1 PSGSTRKRS
10 WRSCRTAPA
19 RSRCS
24 RVGSKSPMMRA
35 ERALSPT
42 PPRSCGST
50 CPEAAA
56 MSLKRVITE
65 FGTGNDLHGGDYT
78 KAAVRAVQDAIHHS
92 SLTLIRTLGVD
103 AKTMQVE
110 VTVGVQQPARV
121 DLAAVKA
128 ALPHGEVTVKAV
140 KGGLDI
146 PDDDG
151 RDTAIIAT
159 AAVTV
164 RIDLGN

>member
-1 PSGSTRKRS
+1 
-10 WRSCRTAPA
+10 
-19 RSRCS
+19 
-24 RVGSKSPMMRA
+24 
-35 ERALSPT
+35 
-42 PPRSCGST
+42 
-50 CPEAAA
+50 

-92 SLTLIRTLGVD
+92 SLTLIRSLGVD

-110 VTVGVQQPARV
+110 VTIGVQQPTRIDV
-121 DLAAVKA
+121 AAVKS
-128 ALPHGEVTVKAV
+128 ALPHGEVTVRAV

-151 RDTAIIAT
+151 RDTAVIAT

-164 RIDLGN
+164 RLDL

>member
-1 PSGSTRKRS
+1 M
-10 WRSCRTAPA
+10 A
-19 RSRCS
+19 
-24 RVGSKSPMMRA
+24 
-35 ERALSPT
+35 
-42 PPRSCGST
+42 
-50 CPEAAA
+50 
-56 MSLKRVITE
+56 LKRMVLQIGM
-65 FGTGNDLHGGDYT
+65 GTDIRGADYT

-92 SLTLIRTLGVD
+92 SLTLIRSLGVD

-121 DLAAVKA
+121 DLAAVKS
-128 ALPHGEVTVKAV
+128 ALPHGEVKVNAV
-140 KGGLDI
+140 KGGLDV